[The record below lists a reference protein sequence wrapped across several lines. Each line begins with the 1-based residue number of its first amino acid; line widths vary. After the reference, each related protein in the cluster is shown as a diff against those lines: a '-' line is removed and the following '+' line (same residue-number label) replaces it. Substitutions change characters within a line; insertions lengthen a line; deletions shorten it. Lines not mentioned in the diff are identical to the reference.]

1 MRLKEF
7 EYPIDKR
14 INKLQYKYEVDKRLV
29 FLVFY
34 CVKNGNNISINAQF
48 ESPSFRKLE
57 CEPISGPAA
66 YAMNEQRI
74 AELLGLE
81 YIIYREKLLNDFNA
95 YTEFNIYTN
104 MENIYFYSDEDAIKA
119 FEWIESIVFFDTFY
133 KINK

>member
-14 INKLQYKYEVDKRLV
+14 INKLQHKYKVDERLK

-34 CVKNGNNISINAQF
+34 CIKNSNNISINAQF
-48 ESPSFRKLE
+48 ESLSFRKLE
-57 CEPISGPAA
+57 REPVSGPAA
-66 YAMNEQRI
+66 YAMNEQRT

-81 YIIYREKLLNDFNA
+81 YTIYREKLLNDFNA
-95 YTEFNIYTN
+95 YIEFNNYTN
-104 MENIYFYSDEDAIKA
+104 MENIHFYSDEDAIKA